1 MAKLRVGDIDLY
13 YEIIGQ
19 GEPIVFIHGLGSSS
33 RDWEMQIDMFS
44 KNYQV
49 VVYDVRGHGKSD
61 KPSGPYSMTLF
72 ANDAIEL
79 IEALDIAPVHVVGI
93 SMGGMVGLQLVVDA
107 PDLVKSLVV
116 VNSGPELIIRTL
128 KERIQFFQRDLIVR
142 ILGMR
147 KMGEVLSE
155 RLFPK
160 TEQGDIRK
168 IFVERWAENDPR
180 AYRESMR
187 AIVGWTVSEQIE
199 RIACPVLVIAADEDY
214 TPVEAKAAYVKKLQ
228 CGEMVVI
235 EDSRHATPAEKPEQF
250 NEVVMA
256 FLIKQS

>member
-61 KPSGPYSMTLF
+61 KPPGPYSMTLF